1 MVNPVNPKFNSFFT
15 KYYNRFVR
23 FANSYVRS
31 MDVAEDLTTEAFMI
45 YWDNKDSLSADS
57 NIEAYILTII
67 KNKCLNYLKQTE
79 RRSQILTDMGSY
91 AQWEL
96 DVRISSLEACDP
108 EEIFSEEIQQIVR
121 DTLAKLPQRTI
132 DIFVESRYKEK
143 SHKEIAEMFGITPK
157 GVEFHISKALS
168 LLRLNLKDYLSAWI
182 ALFFILNK

>member
-45 YWDNKDSLSADS
+45 YWDNKDNLSADS

-96 DVRISSLEACDP
+96 DVRISSLA
-108 EEIFSEEIQQIVR
+108 
-121 DTLAKLPQRTI
+121 A
-132 DIFVESRYKEK
+132 
-143 SHKEIAEMFGITPK
+143 
-157 GVEFHISKALS
+157 
-168 LLRLNLKDYLSAWI
+168 
-182 ALFFILNK
+182 